1 MHHHYDAH
9 TYMKNTSVSFM
20 MYRGGLCRAIS
31 LYGHLKHE
39 QNHYIIQLPD
49 RDLLVRGFE
58 MAYRRTHSSLPLDSS
73 AR

>member
-1 MHHHYDAH
+1 MMHM
-9 TYMKNTSVSFM
+9 TYMKNTSVI
-20 MYRGGLCRAIS
+20 YDVQAGGLCRAIS
-31 LYGHLKHE
+31 LYVRLKHE

-58 MAYRRTHSSLPLDSS
+58 MAYRRTRSSLDSS